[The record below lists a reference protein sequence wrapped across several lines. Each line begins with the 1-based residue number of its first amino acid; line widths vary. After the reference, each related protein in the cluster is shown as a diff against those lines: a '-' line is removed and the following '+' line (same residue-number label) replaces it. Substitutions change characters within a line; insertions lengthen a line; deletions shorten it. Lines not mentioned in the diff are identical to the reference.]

1 MFSKQSYYKWIVIFI
16 IIAVGFCSL
25 LYFYSLRNLMA
36 FKTRSPWLL
45 ALGVFF
51 LMGDSVSYTF
61 VYSGESDADDWK
73 RKCAI
78 STIATCLFFLGM
90 MMVYFLRMFRIFRVY
105 TFYNKYLEDQ
115 IKNVKKH

>member
-1 MFSKQSYYKWIVIFI
+1 
-16 IIAVGFCSL
+16 
-25 LYFYSLRNLMA
+25 
-36 FKTRSPWLL
+36 
-45 ALGVFF
+45 
-51 LMGDSVSYTF
+51 MGDSISYTF

-78 STIATCLFFLGM
+78 STLATCLFFLGM

-115 IKNVKKH
+115 IKNVKKKLKTSPSDYSKIEEQDALSVIDEEPNFEIEF